1 MSTLPRVGA
10 RAPSGEDLLALA
22 CELGA
27 ATLSEA
33 AGGDVALPTVLR
45 PLDRDLPVAGWALPV
60 LSPPGDN
67 LWLHR
72 AVWEAQPGEA
82 LVVDVLGGLEF
93 GYWGEVLTEAAR
105 ARGIAGLVISGG
117 VRDAAAIRR
126 MRFPVFST
134 GLCVEGT
141 SKRQDG
147 EGSVGEP
154 IRLGSVKVSRGDLI
168 VGDEDGVVV
177 IPAADA
183 ARVVEAG
190 LARQQRELGY
200 IARIRAGETTLD
212 IYGFDS

>member
-10 RAPSGEDLLALA
+10 PPASGGDLLALA
-22 CELGA
+22 CELGT

-33 AGGDVALPTVLR
+33 AGGDVALPTSLR

-72 AVWEAQPGEA
+72 AVRDARSGEV

-93 GYWGEVLTEAAR
+93 GYWGEVLTEAAQ
-105 ARGIAGLVISGG
+105 ARDIAGLVIGG
-117 VRDAAAIRR
+117 CVRDAAAIRR

-147 EGSVGEP
+147 DGSVGEP
-154 IRLGSVKVSRGDLI
+154 IWLGSVKISRGDLV

-177 IPAADA
+177 IPGADA
-183 ARVVEAG
+183 VRVVEAG

-200 IARIRAGETTLD
+200 IDRIRAGETTLD
-212 IYGFDS
+212 IYRFES